1 MTSGS
6 EPLPADGTSL
16 TVEVLGEGPGAE
28 TIRSFVVPFWKRLRS
43 VPPEPG
49 LADLRLEQPS
59 NKQAPLLLHLHVPP
73 HRQQLVEA
81 LLRESAEAAENVML
95 RLVPTP
101 LNEALLGEPPLSS
114 DGELVAR
121 YRACLAQSSEIYLA
135 AMSTRCADES
145 SYSERQSAVLELVL
159 TALPEALPDTDRQ
172 RGYLAFHRDW
182 LIRYP
187 VLQSGHGRAKVA
199 RVFDLLQAQVARMGA
214 PGHGEL
220 AAASR
225 FVVDGAR
232 DSWTSCVQSL
242 AEHLLTCEGDPRYQ
256 ADPFAR
262 GPLFPVLFRLFHAVA
277 RQFGVALLDEAFLH
291 HLVLR
296 ALGSDGGADR
306 FCLAPPLDRIPD
318 LDFGPGKEPGRSVEE
333 GYAWRELVAV
343 SGAEGRAWSAKYE
356 ESDNVVGV
364 ALERALRLLRKGNI
378 EEGRTLLRQV
388 DEHRRQI
395 RPELPGIF
403 HVLGR
408 FYHGEMAYYEYQMG
422 NMAGAHRELD
432 EAALSVQRAIETHD
446 FLFPIAPL
454 MVDIPLQKA
463 RIARRLRDWMGMER
477 HLQAMYEME
486 VGDSPLCV
494 LTDGTIVSYQFLED
508 RFKSLDLNER
518 QRHAVESRLDRRT
531 RLREFRHLGVKLY
544 ALPKLV
550 HFSPTANS

>member
-6 EPLPADGTSL
+6 EPLRAAETSL

-28 TIRSFVVPFWKRLRS
+28 TIRSFVVPFWKRLRPA
-43 VPPEPG
+43 PPEPG
-49 LADLRLEQPS
+49 LADIRLEQPA
-59 NKQAPLLLHLHVPP
+59 NKQAPLVLHLHVPS

-81 LLRESAEAAENVML
+81 LLRESSEAAENVML

-101 LNEALLGEPPLSS
+101 PDEAILGEPPLNS

-121 YRACLAQSSEIYLA
+121 FRACLAQSSEVYLA

-145 SYSERQSAVLELVL
+145 SYSDRQSAVLELIL
-159 TALPEALPDTDRQ
+159 TALPAALPDTDGQ

-199 RVFDLLQAQVARMGA
+199 QVFDLLQAQVARMGT
-214 PGHGEL
+214 PGHWEL

-232 DSWTSCVQSL
+232 ASWTSCVHSL
-242 AEHLLTCEGDPRYQ
+242 VKHLSTCEGDPRYQ
-256 ADPFAR
+256 ADPFAH
-262 GPLFPVLFRLFHAVA
+262 GPLFPVLFRLLHAVA

-296 ALGSDGGADR
+296 AMDSDGAVDR

-318 LDFGPGKEPGRSVEE
+318 LDFGPGKESGRSVEE
-333 GYAWRELVAV
+333 GYAWRELVAL

-356 ESDNVVGV
+356 ESEQAVGV
-364 ALERALRLLRKGNI
+364 VLERALRLLRKGNI
-378 EEGRTLLRQV
+378 EEGRALLRQV
-388 DEHRRQI
+388 DEHRWQI

-408 FYHGEMAYYEYQMG
+408 FYHGEIAYYEYQLG

-463 RIARRLRDWMGMER
+463 RIARRVRDWPAMER
-477 HLQAMYEME
+477 YLRSVYEMQ
-486 VGDSPLCV
+486 VGDSPLCI
-494 LTDGTIVSYQFLED
+494 LTDGTVISYQFLED
-508 RFKSLDLNER
+508 RFKLLDLEER
-518 QRHAVESRLDRRT
+518 HRVVIEEKLGLRA

-550 HFSPTANS
+550 HFTPTAGS